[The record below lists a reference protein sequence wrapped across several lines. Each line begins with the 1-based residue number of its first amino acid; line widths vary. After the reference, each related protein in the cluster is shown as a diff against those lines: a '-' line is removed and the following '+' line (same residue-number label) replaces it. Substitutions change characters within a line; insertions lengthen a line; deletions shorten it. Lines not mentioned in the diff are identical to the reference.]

1 MGFEGWGRGLGE
13 KGMGTK
19 PEGWGGAPGLG
30 NGVRTQIRLHI
41 RASASVPTEGAG
53 SLAGILWGDLWGILG
68 GDSWG
73 GSLGGIPGGSLGD
86 PWGASLGGS
95 LGRSCGGV
103 IPLQDPWGRILLGGI
118 HGVIHG
124 RTSFSDSVFPYVSAC
139 DNHLVPYVEQLDS
152 SFSDHGS
159 FWESSSFRGSCEPCY
174 DAMSSLPPP
183 PPLPPPSSAV
193 LSITVLKPSDKRGI
207 SAAQTVRG
215 LCSDNWKRQQRTDS
229 QRFTFV
235 RLE

>member
-1 MGFEGWGRGLGE
+1 M
-13 KGMGTK
+13 
-19 PEGWGGAPGLG
+19 P
-30 NGVRTQIRLHI
+30 
-41 RASASVPTEGAG
+41 SVPLWEWS

-95 LGRSCGGV
+95 LGRSFGGSPCR
-103 IPLQDPWGRILLGGI
+103 IPGGGSFWGGI

-139 DNHLVPYVEQLDS
+139 DSHLVPDAEQLDTR
-152 SFSDHGS
+152 FSDHGS

-174 DAMSSLPPP
+174 AAMSSLPPP
-183 PPLPPPSSAV
+183 PPRLPPSSAV
-193 LSITVLKPSDKRGI
+193 LSITVLKSSDKRGS
-207 SAAQTVRG
+207 SAEHTVRG
-215 LCSDNWKRQQRTDS
+215 LCSDNWKRQQRIDS
-229 QRFTFV
+229 QRFYV
-235 RLE
+235 RTP

>member
-1 MGFEGWGRGLGE
+1 MGEIPGGIPGRD
-13 KGMGTK
+13 
-19 PEGWGGAPGLG
+19 PWRFP
-30 NGVRTQIRLHI
+30 
-41 RASASVPTEGAG
+41 
-53 SLAGILWGDLWGILG
+53 
-68 GDSWG
+68 G
-73 GSLGGIPGGSLGD
+73 GSLGGIPGGIPGEIL
-86 PWGASLGGS
+86 WG
-95 LGRSCGGV
+95 

-139 DNHLVPYVEQLDS
+139 DNHLVPDVEQLDTR
-152 SFSDHGS
+152 FSDHGS

-193 LSITVLKPSDKRGI
+193 LSITVLKPSDKRG
-207 SAAQTVRG
+207 SWAEQTVRG

-229 QRFTFV
+229 QRFYIRTP
-235 RLE
+235 